1 MKKILFSLVLGAGLL
16 AGLAAQTTP
25 DFQAIL
31 DKIDNQTN
39 FKGQD
44 ISMTMTIVTDAPGK
58 DRDIKKARFFR
69 RDKDDK
75 FLLLIEQP
83 DVQKGQGYLKVD
95 DNMWFYDP
103 NTRDFSHT
111 SIKEKVSNSQANNSD
126 FTSSS
131 LSKDYKVTKGE
142 AGKLGKFDVW
152 ILTLDATNDKVT
164 YPMEKLW
171 ITKDQLLVL
180 KTENYSLTKRLMRTS
195 LFTTYM
201 PINGRFIPGVMI
213 FVDNLNAGNKSQL
226 TMADVNVGVIP
237 DSVFT
242 KAYVE
247 RVSK

>member
-1 MKKILFSLVLGAGLL
+1 M
-16 AGLAAQTTP
+16 
-25 DFQAIL
+25 L

-39 FKGQD
+39 FTGQD

-58 DRDIKKARFFR
+58 DRDVQKARFFR

-83 DVQKGQGYLKVD
+83 DVNKGQGYLKVD

-111 SIKEKVSNSQANNSD
+111 SIKEKMGSSQANNED
-126 FTSSS
+126 FTNSS
-131 LSKDYKVTKGE
+131 LAKDYKVSLSE
-142 AGKLGKFDVW
+142 EGKLGKFEVW
-152 ILTLDATNDKVT
+152 ILTLEATNNKVT
-164 YPMEKLW
+164 YPTEKLW
-171 ITKDQLLVL
+171 VTKDQLLVL
-180 KTENYSLTKRLMRTS
+180 KSEDYSLSKKLMRTS
-195 LFTTYM
+195 LYTNYLS
-201 PINGRFIPGVMI
+201 INQRFIPQVMI
-213 FVDNLNAGNKSQL
+213 FVDNLNPGNKSQL
-226 TMADVNVGVIP
+226 TMSDVNLGAIP

>member
-1 MKKILFSLVLGAGLL
+1 MKRTIISLLL
-16 AGLAAQTTP
+16 AAGILASLAAETP
-25 DFQAIL
+25 DFQAML
-31 DKIDNQTN
+31 AKIDDQTN
-39 FKGQD
+39 FTGQD

-58 DRDIKKARFFR
+58 DRDIMKSRFFR

-83 DVQKGQGYLKVD
+83 DVQKGQGYLKID

-111 SIKEKVSNSQANNSD
+111 SIKEKVGTSQANNED
-126 FTSSS
+126 FTNSS
-131 LSKDYKVTKGE
+131 LVKDYKVVSGE
-142 AGKLGKFDVW
+142 EGKLGKFEVW
-152 ILTLDATNDKVT
+152 ILTLEATNNKVT

-180 KTENYSLTKRLMRTS
+180 KSEDYSLSKRLMRTS
-195 LFTTYM
+195 LYTNYM
-201 PINGRFIPGVMI
+201 PLNKRFIPQVMI
-213 FVDNLNAGNKSQL
+213 FVDNLNPGNKSQL
-226 TMADVNVGVIP
+226 SMSDVNLGSIP

>member
-1 MKKILFSLVLGAGLL
+1 MKRTIVSLLLL
-16 AGLAAQTTP
+16 AGLMAGLAAATP
-25 DFQAIL
+25 DFQAML
-31 DKIDNQTN
+31 AKIDDQTN

-58 DRDIKKARFFR
+58 DRDIQKARFFR

-83 DVQKGQGYLKVD
+83 DVNKGQGYLKVD

-111 SIKEKVSNSQANNSD
+111 SIKEKMSNSQANNED
-126 FTSSS
+126 FTNSS
-131 LSKDYKVTKGE
+131 LAKDYKVAKSE
-142 AGKLGKFDVW
+142 EGKLGKFEVW
-152 ILTLDATNDKVT
+152 ILTLEATSDKVT
-164 YPMEKLW
+164 YPTEKLW
-171 ITKDQLLVL
+171 ITKDQGLVL
-180 KTENYSLTKRLMRTS
+180 KSEDYSLSKRLMRTS
-195 LFTTYM
+195 LYTNYL
-201 PINGRFIPGVMI
+201 PVNQRFIPQVMI
-213 FVDNLNAGNKSQL
+213 FVDNLNPGNKSQF
-226 TMADVNVGVIP
+226 TMADINLGNIP